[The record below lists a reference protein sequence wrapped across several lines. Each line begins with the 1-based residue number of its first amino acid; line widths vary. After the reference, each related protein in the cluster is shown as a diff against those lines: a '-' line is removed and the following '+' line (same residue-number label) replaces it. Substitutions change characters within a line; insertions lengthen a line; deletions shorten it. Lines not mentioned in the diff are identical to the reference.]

1 MGFSNMLLGAL
12 LGIASSN
19 GVQSATPDEWRTRS
33 IYQVF
38 TDRFARTDVT
48 NTTDCPSQ
56 TRGYCGGTWQ
66 GIINKL
72 DYIQDMGFT
81 AIWISPVVE
90 QVADPGRG
98 FHGYSAQNLYGLN
111 SHFGD
116 ASDLKALADALH
128 DRGMY
133 LMVDV
138 VANHMGSDDTAHNV
152 DFSIMNPFN
161 DGKYFHDVC
170 FINDYNNQTNVELC
184 ELGTEKYPL
193 PDLNTTRQDVRDLFT
208 TWIESLVANYSIDGL
223 RVDTVRHVEKDFW
236 PLFNEAAGV
245 YCVGEVANG
254 DVDYL
259 CPYQDY
265 IDGLLSYA
273 SYYQLTKFF
282 SNTSATSENLI
293 GQLQSQNYRC
303 KDTTLLGSFTEN
315 HDQPRFGNYTSDL
328 TLAKNIIT
336 YTMLA
341 DGIPII
347 YQGQEQ
353 HFHGATDPYDREP
366 IWPTGYDTSS
376 PLYVLVKQLNAIR
389 SLAIARS
396 DTYATDQTQIAYS
409 DPHNTAFRKGDGK
422 CMTLMVLNN
431 IGESAE
437 DYTVEMKNV
446 GFEAGLIVT
455 DVLSCRNVMVD
466 EYGGMN
472 VPFVS
477 GLPSVYYPFYLL
489 AGTGWCGQY

>member
-1 MGFSNMLLGAL
+1 MFSYKSLFTAL
-12 LGIASSN
+12 VCLTSLD
-19 GVQSATPDEWRTRS
+19 GVLSATPDEWRTRS

-38 TDRFARTDVT
+38 TDRFARTDAS

-56 TRGYCGGTWQ
+56 TYGYCGGTWQ
-66 GIINKL
+66 GIINRL

-90 QVADPGRG
+90 QVADPNRG

-111 SHFGD
+111 SHFGT
-116 ASDLKALADALH
+116 ASDLTALANALH

-138 VANHMGSDDTAHNV
+138 VANHMGSDDTAHTV
-152 DFSIMNPFN
+152 DYSIMNPFN
-161 DGKYFHDVC
+161 ESKYFHEVC
-170 FINDYNNQTNVELC
+170 FITDYNNQTNVELC
-184 ELGTEKYPL
+184 QLGTEKYPL
-193 PDLNTTRQDVRDLFT
+193 PDLNTTQPAVRNFHT
-208 TWIESLVANYSIDGL
+208 TWIKSLVANYTIDGL

-245 YCVGEVANG
+245 YCVGEVADG

-259 CPYQDY
+259 CDYQNY
-265 IDGLLSYA
+265 MDGLLSYA
-273 SYYQLTKFF
+273 SYYQLITFF

-293 GQLQSQNYRC
+293 GQIQHQNTEC
-303 KDTTLLGSFTEN
+303 TDTTLLATFTEN

-336 YTMLA
+336 CTLLA

-366 IWPTGYDTSS
+366 LWPTNYNTSS

-396 DTYATDQTQIAYS
+396 STYPIDQTQVAYS
-409 DPHNTAFRKGDGK
+409 DPHNLAFRKGDSTH
-422 CMTLMVLNN
+422 MVLMVLNN
-431 IGESAE
+431 IGATAD
-437 DYTVEMKNV
+437 DYTIEMNNV

-455 DVLSCRNVMVD
+455 DVLSCRNVAVD
-466 EYGGMN
+466 MDGGMN
-472 VPFVS
+472 IPFES
-477 GLPSVYYPFYLL
+477 GLPSVYYPFNLL

>member
-1 MGFSNMLLGAL
+1 MISSRSLLTAL
-12 LGIASSN
+12 VCLASLD
-19 GVQSATPDEWRTRS
+19 GVLAATPDEWRTRS

-38 TDRFARTDVT
+38 TDRFARTDAS
-48 NTTDCPSQ
+48 NTTNCPSQ
-56 TRGYCGGTWQ
+56 TYGYCGGTWQ
-66 GIINKL
+66 GIINRL

-90 QVADPGRG
+90 QVADPSRG

-111 SHFGD
+111 SHFGT
-116 ASDLKALADALH
+116 ALDLTALANALH
-128 DRGMY
+128 NRGMY

-138 VANHMGSDDTAHNV
+138 VANHMGSDNTAHTV
-152 DFSIMNPFN
+152 DYSIMNPFN
-161 DGKYFHDVC
+161 ESKYFHEVC
-170 FINDYNNQTNVELC
+170 FITDYNNQTNVELC
-184 ELGTEKYPL
+184 QLGTEKYPL
-193 PDLNTTRQDVRDLFT
+193 PDLNTTQPAVRNFHT
-208 TWIESLVANYSIDGL
+208 TWIKSLVTNYSIDGL

-245 YCVGEVANG
+245 YCVGEVADG

-259 CPYQDY
+259 CDYQNHM
-265 IDGLLSYA
+265 DGLLSYA
-273 SYYQLTKFF
+273 SYYQLIPFF
-282 SNTSATSENLI
+282 SNSSATSENLI
-293 GQLQSQNYRC
+293 GQIQHQNTQC
-303 KDTTLLGSFTEN
+303 KDTTLLGTFTEN

-366 IWPTGYDTSS
+366 LWPTNYNTSS

-389 SLAIARS
+389 SLAIAKS
-396 DTYATDQTQIAYS
+396 STYSNDQTQVAYS
-409 DPHNTAFRKGDGK
+409 DPHNLAFRKGDSTH
-422 CMTLMVLNN
+422 MVLMVLNN
-431 IGESAE
+431 IGGAAD
-437 DYTVEMKNV
+437 DYTVEMENV
-446 GFEAGLIVT
+446 GFEAGLIVM
-455 DVLSCRNVMVD
+455 DVLSCRNVTVD
-466 EYGGMN
+466 MDGGMT

-477 GLPSVYYPFYLL
+477 GLPSVYYPFNLL

>member
-1 MGFSNMLLGAL
+1 MISFKRLLTAL
-12 LGIASSN
+12 VGLTSLD
-19 GVQSATPDEWRTRS
+19 GVLSATPDEWRTRS

-38 TDRFARTDVT
+38 TDRFARTDAS

-56 TRGYCGGTWQ
+56 TYGYCGGTWQ
-66 GIINKL
+66 GIINRL

-90 QVADPGRG
+90 QVADPSRG

-111 SHFGD
+111 SHFGT
-116 ASDLKALADALH
+116 ASDLTALATALH

-138 VANHMGSDDTAHNV
+138 VANHMGSDNTAHTV
-152 DFSIMNPFN
+152 DYSIMNPFN
-161 DGKYFHDVC
+161 ESKYFHEVC
-170 FINDYNNQTNVELC
+170 FITDYNNQTNVELC
-184 ELGTEKYPL
+184 QLGTEKYPL
-193 PDLNTTRQDVRDLFT
+193 PDLNTTQSAVRDFHT
-208 TWIESLVANYSIDGL
+208 TWIKSLVGNYSIDGL

-245 YCVGEVANG
+245 YCVGEVADR

-259 CPYQDY
+259 CDYQNY
-265 IDGLLSYA
+265 MDGLLSYA
-273 SYYQLTKFF
+273 SYYQLIPFF

-293 GQLQSQNYRC
+293 GQVQYQNTQCR
-303 KDTTLLGSFTEN
+303 DTTLLGTFTEN

-328 TLAKNIIT
+328 TLAKNIIA

-366 IWPTGYDTSS
+366 LWPTNYNTSS

-396 DTYATDQTQIAYS
+396 STYATDQTQVAYS
-409 DPHNTAFRKGDGK
+409 DAHNLAFRKGDSSH
-422 CMTLMVLNN
+422 MVLMVLNN
-431 IGESAE
+431 VGENAE
-437 DYTVEMKNV
+437 DYTVEMENA

-455 DVLSCRNVMVD
+455 DVLSCRNVTVAMD
-466 EYGGMN
+466 GGME
-472 VPFVS
+472 VPFVN
-477 GLPSVYYPFYLL
+477 GLPSVYYPFNLL

>member
-1 MGFSNMLLGAL
+1 MVCSKRLLTAL
-12 LGIASSN
+12 VGLAALD
-19 GVQSATPDEWRTRS
+19 GVLSATPEEWRTRS

-38 TDRFARTDVT
+38 TDRFARTDAS

-56 TRGYCGGTWQ
+56 TYGYCGGTWQ
-66 GIINKL
+66 GIINRL
-72 DYIQDMGFT
+72 DYIQEMGFT

-90 QVADPGRG
+90 QVADPSRG

-111 SHFGD
+111 SHFGT
-116 ASDLKALADALH
+116 ASDLTALANALH

-138 VANHMGSDDTAHNV
+138 VANHMGSDNTAHTV
-152 DFSIMNPFN
+152 DYSIMNPFN
-161 DGKYFHDVC
+161 DSKYFHEVC
-170 FINDYNNQTNVELC
+170 FITDYNNQTNVELC
-184 ELGTEKYPL
+184 QLGTEKYPL
-193 PDLNTTRQDVRDLFT
+193 PDLNTTQSAVRNFHT
-208 TWIESLVANYSIDGL
+208 TWIKSLVANYSIDGL

-245 YCVGEVANG
+245 YCVGEVADG

-259 CPYQDY
+259 CDYQNY
-265 IDGLLSYA
+265 MDGLLSYA
-273 SYYQLTKFF
+273 SYYQLIPFF

-293 GQLQSQNYRC
+293 GQIQYQNTQC
-303 KDTTLLGSFTEN
+303 KDTTLLGTFTEN

-328 TLAKNIIT
+328 TLAKNIIA

-366 IWPTGYDTSS
+366 LWPTNYNTSS

-396 DTYATDQTQIAYS
+396 STYATDQTQVAYS
-409 DPHNTAFRKGDGK
+409 DPHNLAFRKGDSTH
-422 CMTLMVLNN
+422 MVLMVLNN
-431 IGESAE
+431 VGATAE
-437 DYTVEMKNV
+437 NYTVEMKNV
-446 GFEAGLIVT
+446 GFEPGLIVT
-455 DVLSCRNVMVD
+455 DVLSCRNVTVD
-466 EYGGMN
+466 MDGGMD
-472 VPFVS
+472 VLFVS
-477 GLPSVYYPFYLL
+477 GLPSVYYPFNLL
-489 AGTGWCGQY
+489 AGTAWCGQY

>member
-1 MGFSNMLLGAL
+1 
-12 LGIASSN
+12 
-19 GVQSATPDEWRTRS
+19 
-33 IYQVF
+33 
-38 TDRFARTDVT
+38 
-48 NTTDCPSQ
+48 
-56 TRGYCGGTWQ
+56 
-66 GIINKL
+66 
-72 DYIQDMGFT
+72 
-81 AIWISPVVE
+81 
-90 QVADPGRG
+90 
-98 FHGYSAQNLYGLN
+98 
-111 SHFGD
+111 
-116 ASDLKALADALH
+116 
-128 DRGMY
+128 
-133 LMVDV
+133 MVDV

-161 DGKYFHDVC
+161 DSKYFHSVC

-184 ELGTEKYPL
+184 ELGTERYPL
-193 PDLNTTRQDVRDLFT
+193 PDLNTTRQDVRDLHT
-208 TWIESLVANYSIDGL
+208 TWIKSLVANYSIDGL

-245 YCVGEVANG
+245 YCVGEVADG

-273 SYYQLTKFF
+273 SYFQLTQFF

-293 GQLQSQNYRC
+293 GQLQSQNYQC

-366 IWPTGYDTSS
+366 IWPTGYDTTS

-396 DTYATDQTQIAYS
+396 DTYATYQTQIAYS
-409 DPHNTAFRKGDGK
+409 DQHNIAFRKGDEK
-422 CMTLMVLNN
+422 CMSLMVLNN
-431 IGESAE
+431 IGERAE
-437 DYTVEMKNV
+437 NYTVEMKNV
-446 GFEAGLIVT
+446 GFEAGSIVT

-466 EYGGMN
+466 EYGGME

-477 GLPSVYYPFYLL
+477 GLPSVSLILSMRLFKI
-489 AGTGWCGQY
+489 